1 MSGFNL
7 NDASEKNVSVYQEPG
22 IHDNVKV
29 TKVDID
35 ESAVKKS
42 KYLLLT
48 TEGPNG
54 EIGKSNKMFLSNV
67 KGEGKQTTAWAITA
81 RNLVDLIMAATN
93 VSEEEAKA
101 KINVE
106 NETQLVAKVS
116 AILIGKP
123 FRGKFKGEQSQK
135 GLVFASLAQ
144 VESMEVVP
152 TKMKFN
158 ADKDI
163 KKYEGNGAIN
173 TAPVSSD
180 LPF

>member
-1 MSGFNL
+1 MGYYSSYLSRFN
-7 NDASEKNVSVYQEPG
+7 
-22 IHDNVKV
+22 
-29 TKVDID
+29 
-35 ESAVKKS
+35 
-42 KYLLLT
+42 
-48 TEGPNG
+48 
-54 EIGKSNKMFLSNV
+54 
-67 KGEGKQTTAWAITA
+67 
-81 RNLVDLIMAATN
+81 MAATN

-135 GLVFASLAQ
+135 GLVFAHLAQ
-144 VESMEVVP
+144 VESMEVAP